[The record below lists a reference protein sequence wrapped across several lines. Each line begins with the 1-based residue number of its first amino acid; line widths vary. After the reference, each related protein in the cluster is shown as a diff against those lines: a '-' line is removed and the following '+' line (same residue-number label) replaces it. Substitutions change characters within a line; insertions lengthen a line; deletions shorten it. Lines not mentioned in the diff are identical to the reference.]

1 MSSITIAVSDDAH
14 RVPGFAVERAADL
27 FCMHDPAVR
36 QWIAQQQETAGSEGY
51 VLVADPEW
59 VNPGDGTESLT
70 FPVGERDA
78 DAIAAIWAKL
88 RTSCRPADDRRSEP

>member
-1 MSSITIAVSDDAH
+1 MASVTLAVSDNDH
-14 RVPGFAVERAADL
+14 RVPGFAVEAAADL

-36 QWIAQQQETAGSEGY
+36 QWIAERQSSTGPDGF
-51 VLVADPEW
+51 VLVARPEW

-78 DAIAAIWAKL
+78 EAISAIWAKIN
-88 RTSCRPADDRRSEP
+88 TSCRPADA